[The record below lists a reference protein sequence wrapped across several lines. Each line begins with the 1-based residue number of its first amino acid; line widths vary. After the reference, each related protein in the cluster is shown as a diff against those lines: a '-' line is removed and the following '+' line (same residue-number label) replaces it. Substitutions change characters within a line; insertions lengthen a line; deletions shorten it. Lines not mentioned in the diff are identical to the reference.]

1 MLKILSNG
9 YQNREVLD
17 PDPLSK
23 FVLVNRC
30 TEVRNKYTLP
40 WVHSICY
47 SCESTCYSIR
57 VVCWNSFCLITL
69 MIHVLFWTLANY
81 LPMPH
86 SFLESSFQTR
96 VQAKTKF
103 WKWHRWSFRTADCF
117 FFIIIELIGEDG
129 RLLFFLEQIGED
141 SRLLI
146 TLLTEVKSLK
156 HLVPYLFNAN
166 LSVPKEKKHKHAHV
180 QIMILFSAIFTSER
194 AGKQRLLFDRNM
206 VD

>member
-1 MLKILSNG
+1 MRFWIQIPYPNWYLLIDALKWEISILYHGSI
-9 YQNREVLD
+9 L
-17 PDPLSK
+17 
-23 FVLVNRC
+23 FVILVNQHVIQS
-30 TEVRNKYTLP
+30 ELYVGIL
-40 WVHSICY
+40 
-47 SCESTCYSIR
+47 
-57 VVCWNSFCLITL
+57 CLITL

-117 FFIIIELIGEDG
+117 FFYYYRTDRRG
-129 RLLFFLEQIGED
+129 RQIAFFFRTDRRGQQIAYHTSD
-141 SRLLI
+141 R
-146 TLLTEVKSLK
+146 
-156 HLVPYLFNAN
+156 
-166 LSVPKEKKHKHAHV
+166 
-180 QIMILFSAIFTSER
+180 AIFTSER

>member
-1 MLKILSNG
+1 MTLLWSEEEKKAAGYLVDVHLFSKVSFFFFRILGMFKILSNG
-9 YQNREVLD
+9 YPNHEILD

-23 FVLVNRC
+23 LVLVNRC

-69 MIHVLFWTLANY
+69 MIHVLFWTPANY

-86 SFLESSFQTR
+86 SFLESSFQTTESNL
-96 VQAKTKF
+96 KTKF

-146 TLLTEVKSLK
+146 TLLTELSSLQ
-156 HLVPYLFNAN
+156 
-166 LSVPKEKKHKHAHV
+166 SVRGNKDCCL
-180 QIMILFSAIFTSER
+180 IGIW
-194 AGKQRLLFDRNM
+194 
-206 VD
+206 

>member
-69 MIHVLFWTLANY
+69 MIHVLFWTPANY

-86 SFLESSFQTR
+86 SFLESSFQTTESNL
-96 VQAKTKF
+96 KTKF

-117 FFIIIELIGEDG
+117 F
-129 RLLFFLEQIGED
+129 LEQIADD
-141 SRLLI
+141 SRLLERSIRDI
-146 TLLTEVKSLK
+146 TLLTEVKSMK
-156 HLVPYLFNAN
+156 HWN
-166 LSVPKEKKHKHAHV
+166 
-180 QIMILFSAIFTSER
+180 I
-194 AGKQRLLFDRNM
+194 
-206 VD
+206 

>member
-1 MLKILSNG
+1 VRFWIQIPYPNSYLLIDALKWEISILYHGSI
-9 YQNREVLD
+9 L
-17 PDPLSK
+17 
-23 FVLVNRC
+23 FVILVNQHVIQS
-30 TEVRNKYTLP
+30 ELYVGIL
-40 WVHSICY
+40 
-47 SCESTCYSIR
+47 
-57 VVCWNSFCLITL
+57 CLITL

-146 TLLTEVKSLK
+146 TLLTELSSLQ
-156 HLVPYLFNAN
+156 
-166 LSVPKEKKHKHAHV
+166 SVRGNKDCCL
-180 QIMILFSAIFTSER
+180 IGIW
-194 AGKQRLLFDRNM
+194 
-206 VD
+206 

>member
-1 MLKILSNG
+1 MRFWIQIPYPNWYLLIDALKWEISIL
-9 YQNREVLD
+9 YL
-17 PDPLSK
+17 
-23 FVLVNRC
+23 
-30 TEVRNKYTLP
+30 

-57 VVCWNSFCLITL
+57 VVCWNSLSYYSHDPCV
-69 MIHVLFWTLANY
+69 VLNTSQLSTHATFISWKLFPDY
-81 LPMPH
+81 
-86 SFLESSFQTR
+86 R

-146 TLLTEVKSLK
+146 TLLTELSSLQ
-156 HLVPYLFNAN
+156 
-166 LSVPKEKKHKHAHV
+166 SVRGNKDCCL
-180 QIMILFSAIFTSER
+180 IGIW
-194 AGKQRLLFDRNM
+194 
-206 VD
+206 

>member
-57 VVCWNSFCLITL
+57 VVCWNSLSYYSHDPCVILNTSQLSTHATFISWK
-69 MIHVLFWTLANY
+69 LFPDY
-81 LPMPH
+81 
-86 SFLESSFQTR
+86 R
-96 VQAKTKF
+96 VQSK
-103 WKWHRWSFRTADCF
+103 D
-117 FFIIIELIGEDG
+117 
-129 RLLFFLEQIGED
+129 QILKVAQVKLQD
-141 SRLLI
+141 SRLFFFYYYRTDRRGRQI
-146 TLLTEVKSLK
+146 AFFFRTDRRGQQIAYHTSDRGEVS
-156 HLVPYLFNAN
+156 
-166 LSVPKEKKHKHAHV
+166 ET
-180 QIMILFSAIFTSER
+180 FSPIFI
-194 AGKQRLLFDRNM
+194 
-206 VD
+206 